1 MYRAVFKKK
10 MLRKT
15 EVKGSD
21 RAPITS
27 ISVFQSKKDKG
38 ARGWDLFFI
47 TLYMYRR
54 KLMSLSSSLKRA
66 NPQSRKQN
74 DFVDIIVY
82 FLLLDIIVCFLLH

>member
-21 RAPITS
+21 RAPI

-47 TLYMYRR
+47 TLYMYRS
-54 KLMSLSSSLKRA
+54 KLMSLSSSLKKA
-66 NPQSRKQN
+66 KPQSRKQN
-74 DFVDIIVY
+74 DFVDITVY
-82 FLLLDIIVCFLLH
+82 FLLH

>member
-54 KLMSLSSSLKRA
+54 KLMSLSSSLKKA
-66 NPQSRKQN
+66 KPQSRKQN

-82 FLLLDIIVCFLLH
+82 FLLH

>member
-21 RAPITS
+21 RAPI
-27 ISVFQSKKDKG
+27 ISVFQSKKDEG

-54 KLMSLSSSLKRA
+54 KLMSLSSSLKKA
-66 NPQSRKQN
+66 KLQSRKQN
-74 DFVDIIVY
+74 DFVRHHCILPVA
-82 FLLLDIIVCFLLH
+82 LTSMT

>member
-21 RAPITS
+21 RAPS

-54 KLMSLSSSLKRA
+54 TLMSLSSSLKKA
-66 NPQSRKQN
+66 KPQSRKQN
-74 DFVDIIVY
+74 DFVRHHCMLPVA
-82 FLLLDIIVCFLLH
+82 LTSMT